1 MARLRKEKGQSS
13 AHPKVRKGNETIANK
28 PKSGKKSS
36 SNPHI
41 LSLGR
46 NKDDIELLKNVDDG
60 ALSGTANTDV
70 SIPVYSVT
78 FISNSLNSLL

>member
-1 MARLRKEKGQSS
+1 MARLHKEKGQSS
-13 AHPKVRKGNETIANK
+13 AHPKVRKDNQTITNK
-28 PKSGKKSS
+28 PKRGKKSS

-41 LSLGR
+41 LALGG

-70 SIPVYSVT
+70 SIP
-78 FISNSLNSLL
+78 FILSHSFLTL